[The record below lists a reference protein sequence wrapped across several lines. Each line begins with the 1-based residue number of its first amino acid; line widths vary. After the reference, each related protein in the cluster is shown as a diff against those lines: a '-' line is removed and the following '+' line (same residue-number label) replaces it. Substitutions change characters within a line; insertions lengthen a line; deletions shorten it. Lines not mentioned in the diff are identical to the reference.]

1 MALSEIFVKV
11 ITALV
16 LILASITLN
25 KFNGWLNVL
34 IKDRNLNIDNQMV
47 NDFMDSFRVTLN
59 QAIIAT
65 NQTYVNNLKNT
76 GKFDDDAQVEAMDK
90 TIEYCMTMLPP
101 DVLEYL
107 TNTYSDVSAFIETN
121 VEAIIG
127 ASKQK

>member
-47 NDFMDSFRVTLN
+47 NDFMDSFRITLN

-76 GKFDDDAQVEAMDK
+76 GKFDDNAQVEAMDK
-90 TIEYCMTMLPP
+90 TIEYCMTMLSP